1 MIEITRISSRRRFLT
16 ARAWM
21 TGLLTTDSG
30 HAFHK
35 PINDPPYTYGSYIT
49 FADLAASED
58 LKRPVPL
65 VLIG

>member
-1 MIEITRISSRRRFLT
+1 
-16 ARAWM
+16 M
-21 TGLLTTDSG
+21 TGLLTADSG
-30 HAFHK
+30 HAFHR

-58 LKRPVPL
+58 LVPL